1 MPPHQSHLYS
11 RNGHTIWPNPPL
23 LNNYQHLPHQLHPW
37 MYPQTAHQMSQQQQL
52 PPPQTNQY
60 QKTRHIQPQKYSD
73 SEGSSSHSVSPSSSS
88 NTSSFSSAD
97 SGNPEF
103 GFRIWQSGSGSG
115 LNIKNEKVEFPS
127 PNNDSTKFL
136 SQKQHHHQ
144 KRPEDQEIL
153 RQNEGHHQH
162 GLFHN
167 NSYISIPGIQF
178 DAKSRSFSEDELRP
192 QPIIRK
198 RKKNFVPDEK
208 KDEKYWERRKK
219 NNDAARMSREAKRQ
233 KENQIIMRAAH
244 LETENSSLR
253 SEIKNFNDQND
264 DIRTDVKHLQEK
276 LATYEADNDDSGYF

>member
-1 MPPHQSHLYS
+1 MYS
-11 RNGHTIWPNPPL
+11 SSRLFHEQI
-23 LNNYQHLPHQLHPW
+23 QKLHI
-37 MYPQTAHQMSQQQQL
+37 SRFFF
-52 PPPQTNQY
+52 QTNQY

-115 LNIKNEKVEFPS
+115 LNIKNEKVEFPP

-136 SQKQHHHQ
+136 NQKQHHQQ

-198 RKKNFVPDEK
+198 RKKVRVFFHFFLSIFWQLFDDVANQTL
-208 KDEKYWERRKK
+208 K
-219 NNDAARMSREAKRQ
+219 NHQIRQ
-233 KENQIIMRAAH
+233 KI
-244 LETENSSLR
+244 
-253 SEIKNFNDQND
+253 
-264 DIRTDVKHLQEK
+264 
-276 LATYEADNDDSGYF
+276 

>member
-1 MPPHQSHLYS
+1 MKFDLCIQVVDFFTNKF
-11 RNGHTIWPNPPL
+11 RNYTFP
-23 LNNYQHLPHQLHPW
+23 
-37 MYPQTAHQMSQQQQL
+37 AFFF
-52 PPPQTNQY
+52 QTNQY

-115 LNIKNEKVEFPS
+115 LNIKNEKVEFPP

-136 SQKQHHHQ
+136 NQKQHQHQ

-153 RQNEGHHQH
+153 RQTEGHHQH

-198 RKKNFVPDEK
+198 RKKVRGFFFHISSFFSIFL
-208 KDEKYWERRKK
+208 
-219 NNDAARMSREAKRQ
+219 A
-233 KENQIIMRAAH
+233 II
-244 LETENSSLR
+244 
-253 SEIKNFNDQND
+253 
-264 DIRTDVKHLQEK
+264 
-276 LATYEADNDDSGYF
+276 

>member
-1 MPPHQSHLYS
+1 MYS
-11 RNGHTIWPNPPL
+11 SSRLFHEQI
-23 LNNYQHLPHQLHPW
+23 QKLHI
-37 MYPQTAHQMSQQQQL
+37 SRFFF
-52 PPPQTNQY
+52 QTNQY

-115 LNIKNEKVEFPS
+115 LNIKNEKVEFPP

-136 SQKQHHHQ
+136 NQKQHQHQ

-153 RQNEGHHQH
+153 RQTEGHHQH

-198 RKKNFVPDEK
+198 RKKVRVFFF
-208 KDEKYWERRKK
+208 
-219 NNDAARMSREAKRQ
+219 
-233 KENQIIMRAAH
+233 IF
-244 LETENSSLR
+244 SL
-253 SEIKNFNDQND
+253 IFGNYLMMFQT
-264 DIRTDVKHLQEK
+264 IL
-276 LATYEADNDDSGYF
+276 

>member
-1 MPPHQSHLYS
+1 M
-11 RNGHTIWPNPPL
+11 
-23 LNNYQHLPHQLHPW
+23 
-37 MYPQTAHQMSQQQQL
+37 
-52 PPPQTNQY
+52 
-60 QKTRHIQPQKYSD
+60 
-73 SEGSSSHSVSPSSSS
+73 SPSSSS

-103 GFRIWQSGSGSG
+103 GFRIWQSGGGSG
-115 LNIKNEKVEFPS
+115 LNIKNEKVEFPQ

-136 SQKQHHHQ
+136 NQKQHHQQ

-198 RKKNFVPDEK
+198 RKKVRIFIFIFNFL
-208 KDEKYWERRKK
+208 
-219 NNDAARMSREAKRQ
+219 A
-233 KENQIIMRAAH
+233 II
-244 LETENSSLR
+244 
-253 SEIKNFNDQND
+253 
-264 DIRTDVKHLQEK
+264 
-276 LATYEADNDDSGYF
+276 